1 MFKVEK
7 LASSK
12 NEKTSDT
19 VSNLLVDATKNISL
33 TPEEYEKIARD
44 TEEAFR
50 NIRSGRRNSQA
61 NRAKGFESKARKTGK
76 EKENDA

>member
-1 MFKVEK
+1 MFKLEK

-19 VSNLLVDATKNISL
+19 VAHLLYDTTKNIPL
-33 TPEEYEKIARD
+33 TPAEYEQIAKD
-44 TEEAFR
+44 AEEAFR

-61 NRAKGFESKARKTGK
+61 NRAKGFSSPAAKTSNK
-76 EKENDA
+76 KQNDA